1 MSKLIAVRI
10 DESLLTGVDR
20 ERKRAHLTR
29 SAAVKEALALWLERR
44 RYDEAVRRDQSGYD
58 EHPVTKDEFGTIF
71 GAQAWP
77 K

>member
-1 MSKLIAVRI
+1 MSRLIAVRI
-10 DESLLTGVDR
+10 DETLLAGVDR
-20 ERKRAHLTR
+20 QRKRAHLTR
-29 SAAVKEALALWLERR
+29 AAAIKEALALWLERR

-58 EHPVTKDEFGTIF
+58 RQPVTKDEFGTVL